1 LRDRTAVL
9 RRGTTT
15 PEEQA
20 LSCAHPHPA
29 KGTFVRRT
37 RATALA
43 VLALL
48 NVFTLAAGLA
58 VAHMLPPRLAR
69 LHIPVAAARP
79 VVNATPVLAPAG
91 THSTE
96 EQATASPT
104 ASGLA
109 AMLGAALP
117 PGTTGAGVGVEVA
130 DARTGQV
137 LYSANAGTPA
147 TPASTTKV
155 VTAVAALAAL
165 GPDARFTTTVR
176 QVGDTVVLV
185 GGGDP
190 TLAVNEYPSSDY
202 PRPATL
208 AQLAAGTA
216 RALKAQGD
224 HSVRLGYDTA
234 LFSGPDIAPGW
245 TDSDISTGNVT
256 SIVALEADQGRLTP
270 GGALEDGDDAVNFRP
285 RAADPVGMTVAAF
298 AALLARDGITVT
310 GTPEETGDRR
320 LASAPVLASV
330 SSPPLIAVAEQML
343 QESNNVIAEN
353 LARHVAIALGMPATF
368 SGAADADLA
377 ELRRAGVTTPI
388 SLVDGSGLSPD
399 DAIAPQTLV
408 RVLSLAVSTP
418 RLRGAVTGL
427 PVAGFSGTLSAGN
440 SDFGGIGGIADG
452 TARGVVRAKTGNLAT
467 VASLAGLV
475 YDRSGD
481 LLLFAIMAPQVPG
494 ADQLQQAAD
503 ALDAAAAGLATCGC
517 S

>member
-1 LRDRTAVL
+1 
-9 RRGTTT
+9 
-15 PEEQA
+15 
-20 LSCAHPHPA
+20 
-29 KGTFVRRT
+29 VRRT
-37 RATALA
+37 RTTALA

-91 THSTE
+91 AHRPD
-96 EQATASPT
+96 EQATAPPT
-104 ASGLA
+104 AGGLA

-117 PGTTGAGVGVEVA
+117 QASTGAAVGIEVA
-130 DARTGQV
+130 DAGTGRV

-165 GPDARFTTTVR
+165 GPDARFATTVR
-176 QVGDTVVLV
+176 QAGDTVVLV

-190 TLAVNEYPSSDY
+190 TLAVNEYPSSEY

-216 RALKAQGD
+216 RALKAHGS

-234 LFSGPDIAPGW
+234 LFSGPDTARGW
-245 TDSDISTGNVT
+245 TDSDVSTGNVT
-256 SIVALEADQGRLTP
+256 SIAALEADQGRLTQ
-270 GGALEDGDDAVNFRP
+270 GGALEDDDDAVNFRP
-285 RAADPVGMTVAAF
+285 RATDPVAATVAAF

-310 GTPEETGDRR
+310 GTPGETATP
-320 LASAPVLASV
+320 ASAPVLASV
-330 SSPPLIAVAEQML
+330 SSPPLVAVAGQML
-343 QESNNVIAEN
+343 RESNNVIAEN

-368 SGAADADLA
+368 SGAAGADVA
-377 ELRRAGVTTPI
+377 ELRRLRITTPI
-388 SLVDGSGLSPD
+388 SLVDGSGLSPQ
-399 DAIAPQTLV
+399 DAIAPETLI
-408 RVLSLAVSTP
+408 RVLSLAASTP

-440 SDFGGIGGIADG
+440 SAFGGIGGIAGG

-494 ADQLQQAAD
+494 ADQLQQAAE
-503 ALDAAAAGLATCGC
+503 ALDAAAAGLAACGC

>member
-1 LRDRTAVL
+1 
-9 RRGTTT
+9 
-15 PEEQA
+15 
-20 LSCAHPHPA
+20 
-29 KGTFVRRT
+29 VRRT
-37 RATALA
+37 RTTALA
-43 VLALL
+43 TLALL

-69 LHIPVAAARP
+69 LHIPVTAAHA
-79 VVNATPVLAPAG
+79 VVNATPVLAPVGA
-91 THSTE
+91 H
-96 EQATASPT
+96 ATDAQTTAPPT

-117 PGTTGAGVGVEVA
+117 PAATGADVGIEVA
-130 DARTGQV
+130 DAGTGQV
-137 LYSANAGTPA
+137 LYSANAGIPA

-216 RALKAQGD
+216 RALKARGNR
-224 HSVRLGYDTA
+224 SVRLGYDTA
-234 LFSGPDIAPGW
+234 LFSGPDMAQGW
-245 TDSDISTGNVT
+245 TDSLISTGNVT
-256 SIVALEADQGRLTP
+256 PIVALEADQGRLTP
-270 GGALEDGDDAVNFRP
+270 GGALEDSDDAVNFRP
-285 RAADPVGMTVAAF
+285 RTTDPAGLTVAAF
-298 AALLARDGITVT
+298 AALLAKDGITVT
-310 GTPEETGDRR
+310 GPPAETAAS
-320 LASAPVLASV
+320 ASAPVLASV
-330 SSPPLIAVAEQML
+330 SSPPLAAMADQML

-353 LARHVAIALGMPATF
+353 LARHVAIARGLPATF
-368 SGAADADLA
+368 AGAATAGLA
-377 ELRRAGVTTPI
+377 ELRRLGITTPI
-388 SLVDGSGLSPD
+388 SLVDGSGLSSQ
-399 DAIAPQTLV
+399 DAIAPETLI
-408 RVLSLAVSTP
+408 RVLSLAVGTP
-418 RLRGAVTGL
+418 KLRGALTGL
-427 PVAGFSGTLSAGN
+427 PVAGFSGTLSAGG
-440 SDFGGIGGIADG
+440 SVFGGIGGP
-452 TARGVVRAKTGNLAT
+452 ARGVVRAKTGNLAT

-481 LLLFAIMAPQVPG
+481 LLLFAIMAPRVPS

-503 ALDAAAAGLATCGC
+503 ALDSAAAGLATCGC